1 MTTTPAQPAGDG
13 RSQAAT
19 TDLISTRTVLR
30 ILLTVLLV
38 IGTLALIWL
47 LWQPIAWILIA
58 AFVAVALA
66 GPVNLLSRVMHRSLA
81 ITLVYLAVLLVPIG
95 ISTLVLPPIIDQSVS
110 FVNDLP
116 GYTDDLQAE
125 LQKNPGLAK
134 LNDDFGVTKELNRV
148 AQSAPTRI
156 GGAATIVRD
165 LGSSLISSLF
175 AGLTIYILSIFMVA
189 RGRVWVDALL
199 SLRTGRESKAASVAL
214 DRIANAVGN
223 YIAGA
228 AVQATIAGV
237 CAFIMLT
244 ILGVPFAGALAV
256 LYALFDL
263 IPLVGAFVA
272 GAIILIVTLFSDFAT
287 ASIIWLVY
295 ATAYQSFENYV
306 IQPQIHKRAVR
317 LEPFIV
323 IVSVLFGAT
332 LFGVIG
338 ALLAIPVAAA
348 IQISAQEWWR
358 YRLEQQDVADP
369 PKASTAA
376 ITDS

>member
-1 MTTTPAQPAGDG
+1 MTTIPAQPAGDG
-13 RSQAAT
+13 RSRAAT
-19 TDLISTRTVLR
+19 ADLISTRTVLR
-30 ILLTVLLV
+30 ISLTVLLV
-38 IGTLALIWL
+38 IGMLALIWL
-47 LWQPIAWILIA
+47 LWRPIAWILIA

-66 GPVNLLSRVMHRSLA
+66 GPVNLLGRVMHRNLA
-81 ITLVYLAVLLVPIG
+81 ITVVYLAVLLVPIG
-95 ISTLVLPPIIDQSVS
+95 ISSLVLPPIIDQSVS

-116 GYTDDLQAE
+116 RYTNDLQAE
-125 LQKNPGLAK
+125 VQKNPSLAK
-134 LNDDFGVTKELNRV
+134 LNHDFGVTKELNRV
-148 AQSAPTRI
+148 AQNAPTKI
-156 GGAATIVRD
+156 GEAATIVRD

-189 RGRVWVDALL
+189 RGRVWIDALL
-199 SLRTGRESKAASVAL
+199 SLRTGRQSKAASVAL

-237 CAFIMLT
+237 CAFIILT

-272 GAIILIVTLFSDFAT
+272 GAIILIVTLFTDFPT

-306 IQPQIHKRAVR
+306 VQPQIHKRAVR

-348 IQISAQEWWR
+348 IQIGAQEWWR

-369 PKASTAA
+369 PKASTTT

>member
-1 MTTTPAQPAGDG
+1 MTTTPAQHAGDG

-66 GPVNLLSRVMHRSLA
+66 GPVSLLSRVMHRSLA

-125 LQKNPGLAK
+125 VQKNPGLAK
-134 LNDDFGVTKELNRV
+134 LNHDFGVTKELNRV
-148 AQSAPTRI
+148 AQNAPTKI
-156 GGAATIVRD
+156 GEAATIVRD

-189 RGRVWVDALL
+189 RGRVWIDALL
-199 SLRTGRESKAASVAL
+199 SLRTGRKSKAASVAL
-214 DRIANAVGN
+214 DRITNAVGN

-237 CAFIMLT
+237 CAFIILT
-244 ILGVPFAGALAV
+244 ILSVPFAGALAV

-306 IQPQIHKRAVR
+306 VQPQIHKRAVR

-348 IQISAQEWWR
+348 IQIGAQEWWR
-358 YRLEQQDVADP
+358 YRLEQQDLADP
-369 PKASTAA
+369 PTASTAGK
-376 ITDS
+376 TDS